1 VIRPGSRPAVSG
13 ACRTSCSATTRKSV
27 ARQSAISGK
36 LSTNQRSACRAPY
49 SNFGW
54 AKANLA
60 RLILEARRKGDP
72 EAKGMAPWRL
82 HDFRRTGATGLQQ
95 LGFRLE
101 VIEATLGHTAG
112 PRAGVV
118 GVYQR
123 HRFAAEVRQALD
135 AWGRHVETVVSG

>member
-1 VIRPGSRPAVSG
+1 MALAGHRAAPRRA
-13 ACRTSCSATTRKSV
+13 RV
-27 ARQSAISGK
+27 ARQSAIPGK

-54 AKANLA
+54 AKANLD
-60 RLILEARRKGDP
+60 RLILEARRKDDP

-101 VIEATLGHTAG
+101 VIEATLSHTAG
-112 PRAGVV
+112 SRAGVV
-118 GVYQR
+118 GGIYQR
-123 HRFAAEVRQALD
+123 HSLAAEVRQALD